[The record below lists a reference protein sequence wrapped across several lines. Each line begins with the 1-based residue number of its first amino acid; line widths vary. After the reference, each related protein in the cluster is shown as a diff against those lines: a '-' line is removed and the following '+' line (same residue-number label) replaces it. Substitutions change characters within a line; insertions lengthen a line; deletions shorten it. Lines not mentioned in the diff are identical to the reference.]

1 MDPTLPQRLYL
12 LSYDMDKGRFDPV
25 STTYRGHLLRAAA
38 LTELIL
44 GGWLHVRDGGAE
56 RAAARPPE
64 DPFLAGVLAGLAP
77 KEPGHWVNAVPDRTW
92 AAEDAVREQLVA
104 NGEITVDRGR
114 VLGVFPTRKVTP
126 NRLADVRQLRERTR
140 DAVLAGS
147 GPATA
152 PAGDVAL
159 AAIAVDGDVWT
170 VFTPKERQQHRA
182 EFKALHERFEAEVPG
197 MRNAVLAAV
206 VNRRAGNP

>member
-1 MDPTLPQRLYL
+1 MDATLPQRLYL
-12 LSYDMDKGRFDPV
+12 ISYDTDKGRFDPV
-25 STTYRGHLLRAAA
+25 STTYRGSLLRAAA

-44 GGWLHVRDGGAE
+44 EGALRDRGGRAE
-56 RAAARPPE
+56 RDPGRVPD
-64 DPFLAGVLAGLAP
+64 DPFLAEVLAGLSP
-77 KEPGHWVNAVPDRTW
+77 KEPSHWVNAVPDRTW
-92 AAEDAVREQLVA
+92 TAEDAVREQLVA
-104 NGEITVDRGR
+104 NGSVTVTRRR
-114 VLGVFPTRKVTP
+114 VLGVFPTREVTP
-126 NRLADVRQLRERTR
+126 DHPDRVRELRERVR

-152 PAGDVAL
+152 PVEDVAL

-170 VFTPKERQQHRA
+170 VFSTKERRRHRA

-206 VNRRAGNP
+206 VNRRAGNA